1 MGILDRLRG
10 DKPKDEKPEVEIPQ
24 ANEAETALIAQVQT
38 DYEDSKSDRKEH
50 ADKWQR
56 IHDYVTGDQW
66 DAPEDADDD
75 WMPRPVTNI
84 CENYIDTAHANMTS
98 GKVAISITER
108 RPGYAEVAKKLQD
121 VISATWD
128 GLDMDAKL
136 RNECEYIRPEV
147 GTVVFKSPWNPKRNN
162 GKGDIDCSIV
172 HPLNVFFDPN
182 ISNPRE
188 LQMMDFIIY
197 VMPKTKSYVLRR
209 YSKDKDKLCRFTRK
223 ELDAFLQAESA
234 SDVEYEGENDAT
246 TNRDKIMLYEVWYRD
261 EEGKLQVAWLA
272 NWRVL
277 KASVDDKEMAKNGFY
292 KHGKHCTVIAHY
304 KPRAKSL
311 YGRSEVGSLISFTE
325 GRTDGI
331 QDCINKI
338 DQKVLVAIAL
348 EAMGQLVY
356 RHGKVKNPEKIT
368 AEPGL
373 KIPVKESVN
382 EDVKWIKGAGLS
394 QFVPLYRDKKIE
406 DSQRVTAQWD
416 VARGEPA
423 GGRRTAAESLA
434 RTEQALKPLNDR
446 VMTLNDAL
454 AELIELWIEH
464 LAEFGYKREYE
475 ISTPAGPKV
484 IEFDPKKELFEG
496 HVDTDTDIGE
506 DDSSSRRIHFNIK
519 VDVGADLVLT
529 KAFMYELA
537 FGLWDRKTI
546 PLRTFMAMMPDFPG
560 KAQAIAEMEP
570 FWRAQLQVQPST
582 PTPPSDTPPQEA
594 SPEGAVSDV
603 AAFMD
608 SLPEDVQAQIAAL
621 PENERD
627 DAIATLYIQTMQQGM
642 QGGGMGGENQAAQP
656 IG

>member
-1 MGILDRLRG
+1 VAGLLSTLRG
-10 DKPKDEKPEVEIPQ
+10 DKPKDDKPAVEIPQ
-24 ANEAETALIAQVQT
+24 ADEAETALIAQVQT
-38 DYEDSKSDRKEH
+38 DYEDSKSDRQEH

-56 IHDYVTGDQW
+56 IHDYFIGDQW
-66 DAPEDADDD
+66 DAPDDADDD

-84 CENYIDTAHANMTS
+84 VENYIDTAHANMTS

-147 GTVVFKSPWNPKRNN
+147 GTVVFKSPWNPNRNN

-197 VMPKTKSYVLRR
+197 VMPKTRSYVLRR
-209 YSKDKDKLCRFTRK
+209 YSKEKDKLCRFTRK

-246 TNRDKIMLYEVWYRD
+246 TNRDKIMLYEAWYRD

-277 KASVDDKEMAKNGFY
+277 KASADDKEMAKNGFY
-292 KHGKHCTVIAHY
+292 KHGKHPTVIAHY
-304 KPRAKSL
+304 KPRPKSL
-311 YGRSEVGSLISFTE
+311 YGRSEVESLISFDA

-331 QDCINKI
+331 QDCVNIL
-338 DQKVLVAIAL
+338 DQKVLVAAAL
-348 EAMGQLVY
+348 EAIGQVVY
-356 RHGKVKNPEKIT
+356 RHGKIKNPEKIT

-373 KIPVKESVN
+373 KIAVKESVR
-382 EDVKWIKGAGLS
+382 EDIDWRKGAGIS
-394 QFVPLYRDKKIE
+394 QFILQWRDKKIE

-475 ISTPAGPKV
+475 ISTPEGPRI
-484 IEFDPKKELFEG
+484 IEFDPKVELFEPG
-496 HVDTDTDIGE
+496 TNKADTEPGE
-506 DDSSSRRIHFNIK
+506 DDSSSRRIHFNVK

-570 FWRAQLQVQPST
+570 FWKAQLQVQPTT
-582 PTPPSDTPPQEA
+582 PTTPTDEPTQEA
-594 SPEGAVSDV
+594 TLEGAGLDV
-603 AAFMD
+603 AAFID
-608 SLPEDVQAQIAAL
+608 SLPEDVQTQLMAL
-621 PENERD
+621 PEGERD
-627 DAIATLYIQTMQQGM
+627 DAIATLYIQSMQAGM
-642 QGGGMGGENQAAQP
+642 QGQVAQ
-656 IG
+656 